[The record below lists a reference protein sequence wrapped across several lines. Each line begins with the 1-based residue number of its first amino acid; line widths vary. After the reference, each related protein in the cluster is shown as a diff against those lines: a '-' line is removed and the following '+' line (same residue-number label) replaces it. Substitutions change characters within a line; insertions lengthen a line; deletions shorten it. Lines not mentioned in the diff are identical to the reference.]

1 MTQEWKNTLMNKK
14 TINEYGCLVK
24 LKNILLMNIDV

>member
-1 MTQEWKNTLMNKK
+1 MTQEWKNTKCPIPNSWLNNNEKK

-24 LKNILLMNIDV
+24 